1 MALFQQTSIK
11 TIQVSFVLRK
21 IKAITIAIEKSLRVK
36 AIVIVK
42 ETVGD
47 FITHLRLDRGLDDI
61 QDLLGKSILLELV
74 SKELDPMTVLEKKR
88 IKALAHRMGHEGED
102 IKYEAKFEIPKEYG
116 EVGAVFVENEHHR
129 EMYINEIIID
139 GFLNGSIKVK
149 CDSWVHSNY
158 EDPQKRVFL
167 ANKVQTLSLGV
178 THNQDRMKRVKHSL
192 YYEEIEFILKFL
204 V

>member
-149 CDSWVHSNY
+149 CDS
-158 EDPQKRVFL
+158 
-167 ANKVQTLSLGV
+167 
-178 THNQDRMKRVKHSL
+178 
-192 YYEEIEFILKFL
+192 
-204 V
+204 